1 MQRVF
6 SSRMSSGASS
16 ISEENLD
23 DNLEIS
29 KHLKRILVD
38 KFVTDLN
45 AEDLMMVKQA
55 LIYLERNPESIG
67 DFLKQFPEQRNKVES
82 CIRCLEEMVD
92 NADKVHKICATI
104 STATNTMGF
113 ISSIFN
119 LVKEGGRLCLGL
131 EVLGDVANISSVI
144 YKILY
149 HFQIKAK
156 VEELLKQ
163 YKNSLNYLK
172 ISNEEDCELEA
183 FQKTQTWCSYWK
195 DFISGA
201 GSAYGLHRNI
211 TKLNKSTQQKAN
223 PSSGSEGSSITST
236 TRQSK
241 AMESDSAETPPAAP
255 KGNWQKDVAIAT
267 PASINKACV
276 IKKGFTH
283 LAEEG
288 KGETGAEIRK
298 IAEKLKMKLEAIS
311 LLYTAY
317 MELIDMAN

>member
-6 SSRMSSGASS
+6 SSRMSSGASR

-38 KFVTDLN
+38 KFVPDLN
-45 AEDLMMVKQA
+45 AEDLMMIKQA
-55 LIYLERNPESIG
+55 VVYLERNKESIG

-92 NADKVHKICATI
+92 NTDEVHKKCATI
-104 STATNTMGF
+104 RTAANTMGF
-113 ISSIFN
+113 ISSIFH
-119 LVKEGGRLCLGL
+119 LVKDGGRLFVGL
-131 EVLGDVANISSVI
+131 EVLGDVANISRVI

-163 YKNSLNYLK
+163 YENGLNYLK

-183 FQKTQTWCSYWK
+183 FQKTLTFRSYWN
-195 DFISGA
+195 DFMSAA
-201 GSAYGLHRNI
+201 GSAQGLHRNI

-223 PSSGSEGSSITST
+223 PSSGSEGSSSPST
-236 TRQSK
+236 TRPSK
-241 AMESDSAETPPAAP
+241 AMESDSAETPPAAS

-267 PASINKACV
+267 LGIIEKAYD
-276 IKKGFTH
+276 IRKSFTH
-283 LAEEG
+283 VAEGG

-311 LLYTAY
+311 LLYTTY